1 VDRKKL
7 GWLVVGAA
15 ALCVV
20 AASLVSP
27 SVLSMPVAVSDKL
40 YHAVAYFVLTL
51 VALYI
56 FDDEQPLVVAV
67 GVVALGAGVE
77 VAQSFVP
84 YRTASLLDAVANAV
98 GVAIALGVTW
108 CAIRAE
114 SVRHLKTF

>member
-7 GWLVVGAA
+7 GWLVVGSA
-15 ALCVV
+15 ALGVV

-56 FDDEQPLVVAV
+56 FDDEQPLFVAV
-67 GVVALGAGVE
+67 GVVVLGAGVE
-77 VAQSFVP
+77 VVQGFVP
-84 YRTASLLDAVANAV
+84 YRTASLLDAGANAF
-98 GVAIALGVTW
+98 GVAVALGVTW
-108 CAIRAE
+108 CAQYARG
-114 SVRHLKTF
+114 VRKV

>member
-7 GWLVVGAA
+7 GWLVVGSA
-15 ALCVV
+15 ALGVI

-56 FDDEQPLVVAV
+56 FDDEQPLFVAV
-67 GVVALGAGVE
+67 GVVVLGAGVE
-77 VAQSFVP
+77 VAQGFVP
-84 YRTASLLDAVANAV
+84 YRTVSLLDAVANAV

-108 CAIRAE
+108 CARRAE